1 MSAEPVAADIPL
13 TTAQRRKNTIAKRE
27 EEARQ
32 EQKIREAELK
42 GGRQAKADAK
52 ENAIWKVDQPSS
64 RKRTSSTVQASE
76 KVKKPRESVTVAQ
89 SDAEDTVKAATKT
102 KVKVSSSS
110 KRKYAAPTI
119 ALDSDESD
127 AAAPA
132 KLPKSKAVGKVKQ
145 VMKKALKAIALT
157 KSSKAAKSKASV
169 KPLVEAK
176 IVAESASDAEDDS
189 ADEHSNKD
197 KDSDSDLADFEDA
210 NEAEFIAEAS
220 VPRVIS
226 KKRAPPAADS
236 DNDSDGSMVKE
247 DADPKQLFDS
257 DQESIEIDK
266 PRTLRKDKHRKV
278 EPSDDEMP
286 DAPARRAHDEDI
298 MMHEAI
304 ADALVPIPLSHRSRR
319 SSAASWSSGQDL
331 HVPETDLDDEDDA
344 IASVPKPRTV
354 KEKSRKVSAYRQQLA
369 DLEKPEVR
377 AAPVPNV
384 AHRVKLEPGETNATP
399 ARSEDSWHPSAR
411 IAYPAPG
418 KKDVLL
424 NAQTEEL
431 QLVLRHAISAVK
443 SSLVFEDAYPPIL
456 SRAGFARA
464 YLIEAADA
472 IPEGQHIRERLGSDL
487 KYAAV
492 LADILHNI
500 QLLDR
505 INILRGDIKRTAAG
519 LAPGFFQFAGLNEVK
534 TKELIEKVL
543 KDHRYIFPTD
553 PQTQRLMTEKPFHH
567 PALRAVIK
575 NGVFTRNFKANNMH
589 LFISTSKKH
598 PKQLEL
604 PDAMVA
610 LAATALYAALLE
622 YRTTGEHQTIA
633 FTEGAYE
640 DTYRNHMNTLS
651 QTRASAPVALHKVLH
666 GLFNEVT
673 DGKSTQPEAGSSA
686 TLINL
691 VEVPESD

>member
-1 MSAEPVAADIPL
+1 MP
-13 TTAQRRKNTIAKRE
+13 
-27 EEARQ
+27 
-32 EQKIREAELK
+32 
-42 GGRQAKADAK
+42 G
-52 ENAIWKVDQPSS
+52 
-64 RKRTSSTVQASE
+64 
-76 KVKKPRESVTVAQ
+76 
-89 SDAEDTVKAATKT
+89 TKT
-102 KVKVSSSS
+102 TPIYALHKNNVTKWDDGLDWPIP
-110 KRKYAAPTI
+110 KRW
-119 ALDSDESD
+119 
-127 AAAPA
+127 
-132 KLPKSKAVGKVKQ
+132 
-145 VMKKALKAIALT
+145 
-157 KSSKAAKSKASV
+157 
-169 KPLVEAK
+169 
-176 IVAESASDAEDDS
+176 
-189 ADEHSNKD
+189 
-197 KDSDSDLADFEDA
+197 
-210 NEAEFIAEAS
+210 

-247 DADPKQLFDS
+247 DADPNQLFDS

-278 EPSDDEMP
+278 ESSDDEMP

-369 DLEKPEVR
+369 DLEKPQVR
-377 AAPVPNV
+377 AAPVPSV
-384 AHRVKLEPGETNATP
+384 THRVKLEPGETNAPP

-443 SSLVFEDAYPPIL
+443 SSLLFEDAYPPIL

-505 INILRGDIKRTAAG
+505 INILRGDIK
-519 LAPGFFQFAGLNEVK
+519 Q
-534 TKELIEKVL
+534 LIEKVL

-651 QTRASAPVALHKVLH
+651 QTRASAPVVFHKVLH